1 MDKLQST
8 SLISLGIK
16 RNISGTYEAMVED
29 TEIEK
34 KLKLDIGPNE
44 QSDYLASHL
53 GSVEAVDQPC
63 WVQRVF

>member
-29 TEIEK
+29 TETEK
-34 KLKLDIGPNE
+34 IFKLDTGPNE
-44 QSDYLASHL
+44 QSD
-53 GSVEAVDQPC
+53 
-63 WVQRVF
+63 